1 MREILSFWNIVIMM
15 QVLGRALFCAS
26 LEIPVHF
33 QFQFDSSVKLSVSG
47 LGPGCRHKV
56 TVTSV
61 VDTTSSGVVLEH
73 VQNSVTVVFNTLHG
87 GECVCVTVI
96 VSVGTAKTQPQ
107 YKTLLKTH
115 LFRLVFL

>member
-1 MREILSFWNIVIMM
+1 MRQIHSFWKIVIMM
-15 QVLGRALFCAS
+15 QVLGIPLFCVS

-33 QFQFDSSVKLSVSG
+33 QFQLNSSFKLSISG

-87 GECVCVTVI
+87 GEFVCVIVI
-96 VSVGTAKTQPQ
+96 VSVRTAKTQPQ
-107 YKTLLKTH
+107 YKTLLKTS
-115 LFRLVFL
+115 F